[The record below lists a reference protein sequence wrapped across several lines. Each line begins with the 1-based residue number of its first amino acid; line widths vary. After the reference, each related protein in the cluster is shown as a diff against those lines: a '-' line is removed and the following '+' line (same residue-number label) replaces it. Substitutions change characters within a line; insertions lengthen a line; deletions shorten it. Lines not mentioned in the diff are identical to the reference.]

1 MHSGAKLYLVA
12 MAGLTLAACA
22 TTGQDERN
30 TSASPFKSLA
40 VWAGFAT
47 NAEEPADFVKANRT
61 KGKLDY
67 LPVGVTPP
75 DPKIKAK
82 KLTPEELKALE
93 DDLEAARQKNA
104 TSGGVAP

>member
-1 MHSGAKLYLVA
+1 MVTF
-12 MAGLTLAACA
+12 TLASCA
-22 TTGQDERN
+22 TTGQDDRSP
-30 TSASPFKSLA
+30 SAPFKSLA
-40 VWAGFAT
+40 IWAGFAT
-47 NAEEPADFVKANRT
+47 NAEEPADFVKSNRP

-75 DPKIKAK
+75 DPKLKAK

-104 TSGGVAP
+104 TSGGIAP

>member
-1 MHSGAKLYLVA
+1 MHSGAKLCLFA
-12 MAGLTLAACA
+12 MVTFTLASCA
-22 TTGQDERN
+22 TTGQDDRSP
-30 TSASPFKSLA
+30 SAPFKSLA
-40 VWAGFAT
+40 IWAGFAT
-47 NAEEPADFVKANRT
+47 NAEEPADFVKANRP

-75 DPKIKAK
+75 DPKLKAK

-104 TSGGVAP
+104 TSGGIAP